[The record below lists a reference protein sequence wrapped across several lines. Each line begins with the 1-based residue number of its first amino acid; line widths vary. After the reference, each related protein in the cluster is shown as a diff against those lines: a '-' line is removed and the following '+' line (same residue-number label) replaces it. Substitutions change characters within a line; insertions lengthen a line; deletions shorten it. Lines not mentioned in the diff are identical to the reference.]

1 MDHPLPDGLMEISIK
16 DTGAFASANVTL
28 APGERFVS
36 ESGCFFHSSPNV
48 EIDVTTRRKSSGK
61 GGLLGGIKSMLGGE
75 SFFLSTYQA
84 NDGQASTV
92 HLAPG
97 LPGDVRRVDLDGSSR
112 WLCFGG
118 SYLGSAPSL
127 DLDTQGQGF
136 KGLFSGE
143 SLFAISVSGQGPLLV
158 SAYGAIHEAEID
170 GELIVDTGHLVAFE
184 DTLDYEI
191 TKAGGSW
198 LRSMLGGEGLVMRV
212 SGKGRL
218 LVQSH
223 DAGSLGRRIG
233 RLLPPR
239 QG

>member
-1 MDHPLPDGLMEISIK
+1 MDISIK
-16 DTGAFASANVTL
+16 DTGAFASASVAL
-28 APGERFVS
+28 DPGEGFVS
-36 ESGCFFHSSPNV
+36 EAGCFFHSTPNV

-61 GGLLGGIKSMLGGE
+61 GGLMAGLKSMLGGE
-75 SFFLSTYQA
+75 SFFLSTYRA
-84 NDGQASTV
+84 NDGQVSRV

-97 LPGDVRRVDLDGSSR
+97 LPGDVRRIDLDGTSR

-127 DLDTQGQGF
+127 ELDTQGQGL

-143 SLFAISVSGQGPLLV
+143 SLFAIAVTGEGPLLV
-158 SAYGAIHEAEID
+158 SAYGAIHEAAID

-184 DTLDYEI
+184 DTLDFEI

-198 LRSMLGGEGLVMRV
+198 IRSMLGGEGLVMRIR
-212 SGKGRL
+212 GKGRL

-223 DAGSLGRRIG
+223 DAGSLGRKIG

>member
-1 MDHPLPDGLMEISIK
+1 MDISIK
-16 DTGAFASANVTL
+16 DTGAFASASVTL

-36 ESGCFFHSSPNV
+36 EAGCFYHSSPNV
-48 EIDVTTRRKSSGK
+48 EIDVTTRRKSGGK
-61 GGLLGGIKSMLGGE
+61 GGLMGGLKSMLASE
-75 SFFLSTYQA
+75 SFFLSTYES
-84 NDGQASTV
+84 NDGQAATI

-127 DLDTQGQGF
+127 ALDTQGQGF

-143 SLFAISVSGQGPLLV
+143 SLFAISVTGTGPLLV
-158 SAYGAIHEAEID
+158 SAYGAIHEASID
-170 GELIVDTGHLVAFE
+170 GEVVIDTGHLVAFE

-191 TKAGGSW
+191 TKATGS
-198 LRSMLGGEGLVMRV
+198 LVGSFLSGEGLVMRV
-212 SGKGRL
+212 RGKGRL

-223 DAGSLGRRIG
+223 DAGSLGRQIG

-239 QG
+239 NG

>member
-1 MDHPLPDGLMEISIK
+1 MDISIK
-16 DTGAFASANVTL
+16 DTGAFASASVRL
-28 APGERFVS
+28 EPGERFVS
-36 ESGCFFHSSPNV
+36 EAGCFFHSTPNV
-48 EIDVTTRRKSSGK
+48 EIDVTTRRKKSGK
-61 GGLLGGIKSMLGGE
+61 GGLMSGLKSMLGGE
-75 SFFLSTYQA
+75 SFFLSNYQA
-84 NDGQASTV
+84 KDGNASTV

-97 LPGDVRRVDLDGSSR
+97 LPGDVRRIDLDGSRR

-127 DLDTQGQGF
+127 ELDTQGQGL

-143 SLFAISVSGQGPLLV
+143 SLFAITVTGEGPLLV
-158 SAYGAIHEAEID
+158 SAYGAIHEADID

-184 DTLDYEI
+184 DTLDFEI

-212 SGKGRL
+212 RGKGRL

-233 RLLPPR
+233 RMLPPR
-239 QG
+239 RS

>member
-1 MDHPLPDGLMEISIK
+1 MDIQIK
-16 DTGAFASANVTL
+16 DTGAFASAKVML
-28 APGERFVS
+28 EPGETFHS
-36 ESGCFFHSSPNV
+36 EAGCFIHSSNNL
-48 EIDVTTRRKSSGK
+48 EIDVTTRRKSGGK
-61 GGLLGGIKSMLGGE
+61 GGLLGSLKSVLGGE
-75 SFFLSTYQA
+75 SFFLSKYRST
-84 NDGQASTV
+84 DGSPSTV

-118 SYLGSAPSL
+118 SYLGSADSL
-127 DLDTQGQGF
+127 DLDTQGQGL

-143 SLFAISVSGQGPLLV
+143 SLFAIAVTGEGPLLV
-158 SAYGAIHEAEID
+158 SAYGAIHEAQVD
-170 GELIVDTGHLVAFE
+170 GELIVDTGHLVALE

-198 LRSMLGGEGLVMRV
+198 WRSFLGGEGLVMRV
-212 SGKGRL
+212 RGKGRL

-223 DAGSLGRRIG
+223 DANGYGRRLG
-233 RLLPPR
+233 GLLPPR